1 MADRVEQCSSSAENR
16 VTGTADRIP
25 VLLMVRELTLGGS
38 ERQLCEMAK
47 ALDPNRFAVHVGA
60 FRPEGIRAT
69 ELQRAGVPVLG
80 IPLRS
85 FRSPWRGVR
94 VLRRY
99 VREHRIQVINGF
111 DPPSCLLIALAF
123 PWSRSAAR
131 LTSQRNYQQVRTPRV
146 RWGMRIAHRLADGI
160 VVNCEAMRE
169 HLVTDERLRREH
181 IHLCYN
187 GLDTGRFRRSA
198 APPTGVVPDGA
209 IVVGTLCALRPEK
222 DLSTLLE
229 AFAACRASDERLFLL
244 VVGSGPEKARL
255 EARAAQLDIGR
266 HCRFEPTVA
275 DVVPWLSLVDL
286 FVLPSRFEALP
297 NALMEAMSCGC
308 VCVASR
314 VGGTP
319 ELIVDGETGFLFN
332 PGDAAALAAHLHRL
346 VADGALRARLVEG
359 AMARIQSQFSLEASA
374 ARLGAIYEERA
385 SALNAS

>member
-1 MADRVEQCSSSAENR
+1 M
-16 VTGTADRIP
+16 TGTATRIP

-38 ERQLCEMAK
+38 ERQMCEMAK
-47 ALDPNRFAVHVGA
+47 ALDPNRFTVHVGA
-60 FRPEGIRAT
+60 FRPEGIRAS
-69 ELQRAGVPVLG
+69 ELRTAGLPVVG

-85 FRSPWRGVR
+85 FRSPWRAVR
-94 VLRRY
+94 MLRQY
-99 VREHRIQVINGF
+99 VREHRIQVVHGF

-123 PWSRSAAR
+123 PFAGPASR
-131 LTSQRNYQQVRTPRV
+131 LTSQRNHQLVRTPGV
-146 RWGMRIAHRLADGI
+146 RWGMRVAHRLADGI

-187 GLDTGRFRRSA
+187 GLDTGRFRRTA
-198 APPTGVVPDGA
+198 APPAGVVPDGA

-229 AFAACRASDERLFLL
+229 AFAACRASEERLFLL

-255 EARAAQLDIGR
+255 EAHAAQLNIGR

-275 DVVPWLSLVDL
+275 DVVPWLSLVDI

-297 NALMEAMSCGC
+297 NALMEAMACGC
-308 VCVASR
+308 ACVASR

-319 ELIVDGETGFLFN
+319 ELIADGETGFLFN
-332 PGDAAALAAHLHRL
+332 SGDVSTLADRL
-346 VADGALRARLVEG
+346 RRLAADGALRARLAER
-359 AMARIQSQFSLEASA
+359 AIARIRAQFSLETSA
-374 ARLGAIYEERA
+374 ARLGAIYEERVAAFKAA
-385 SALNAS
+385 S

>member
-1 MADRVEQCSSSAENR
+1 M
-16 VTGTADRIP
+16 TGTGPRIT
-25 VLLMVRELTLGGS
+25 VLLMVRELSIGGS

-47 ALDPNRFAVHVGA
+47 ALDPSRFAVHVAA
-60 FRPEGIRAT
+60 FRPEGIRAS
-69 ELQRAGVPVLG
+69 ELRRAGVPVVG

-94 VLRRY
+94 DLRQY
-99 VREHRIQVINGF
+99 VREHRIQIVHGF

-123 PWSRSAAR
+123 PLTGRAVR

-146 RWGMRIAHRLADGI
+146 RWGMRIAHRLVDGI

-169 HLVTDERLRREH
+169 HLVRDERLRRERV
-181 IHLCYN
+181 HLCYN

-198 APPTGVVPDGA
+198 APPAGVVPAGA
-209 IVVGTLCALRPEK
+209 MTIGAVCALRPEK
-222 DLSTLLE
+222 NLSLLLE

-255 EARAAQLDIGR
+255 EARAAQLNVAA

-275 DVVPWLSLVDL
+275 DVVPWLSLVDI

-297 NALMEAMSCGC
+297 NALMEAMACGC
-308 VCVASR
+308 ACVASR

-319 ELIVDGETGFLFN
+319 ELIAEGETGFLFD
-332 PGDAAALAAHLHRL
+332 PGDGAALAAHLRRL
-346 VADGALRARLVEG
+346 IADGALRARLAEA
-359 AMARIQSQFSLEASA
+359 AMARIRSEFSLETSA
-374 ARLGAIYEERA
+374 ARLGAIYEERVAALEAA
-385 SALNAS
+385 S

>member
-1 MADRVEQCSSSAENR
+1 M
-16 VTGTADRIP
+16 TATAARIP
-25 VLLMVRELTLGGS
+25 VLLMIRELSLGGS

-60 FRPEGIRAT
+60 FRPEGIRAI
-69 ELQRAGVPVLG
+69 ELQRAGVPVVG

-94 VLRRY
+94 VLRQY
-99 VREHRIQVINGF
+99 VREHRIQVVNGF

-123 PWSRSAAR
+123 PWAGSAVR
-131 LTSQRNYQQVRTPRV
+131 LTSQRNHQQVRPPRV

-169 HLVTDERLRREH
+169 HLVRDERLRRER

-187 GLDTGRFRRSA
+187 GLDTGRFRRSPT
-198 APPTGVVPDGA
+198 PPAGVVPAGA
-209 IVVGTLCALRPEK
+209 ITIGALCALRPEK

-255 EARAAQLDIGR
+255 EALAAQLNIAG

-275 DVVPWLSLVDL
+275 DVVPWLSLVDI

-308 VCVASR
+308 ACVASR

-319 ELIVDGETGFLFN
+319 ELIADGDTGFLFN
-332 PGDAAALAAHLHRL
+332 SGDVTALAAHLRRL

-359 AMARIQSQFSLEASA
+359 AMARVRSQFSLEASA
-374 ARLGAIYEERA
+374 ARLGAIYEERVAAFKAA
-385 SALNAS
+385 S

>member
-1 MADRVEQCSSSAENR
+1 M
-16 VTGTADRIP
+16 TAAGPRIP
-25 VLLMVRELTLGGS
+25 VLLMVRELSLGGS

-47 ALDPNRFAVHVGA
+47 ALDPNRFAVHVAA

-69 ELQRAGVPVLG
+69 ELQRAGLPVVG

-85 FRSPWRGVR
+85 FRSPWQGVR

-99 VREHRIQVINGF
+99 VREHGIKIVNGF

-123 PWSRSAAR
+123 PWTGSAAR
-131 LTSQRNYQQVRTPRV
+131 LTSQRNYQHVRTPRV

-169 HLVTDERLRREH
+169 HLVRDERLRRDH

-198 APPTGVVPDGA
+198 TPPVGVVPDGA
-209 IVVGTLCALRPEK
+209 IVIGTLCALRPEK
-222 DLSTLLE
+222 NLSILLE
-229 AFAACRASDERLFLL
+229 AFAECRASDERLFLL

-255 EARAAQLDIGR
+255 EAQAAHLNIGR
-266 HCRFEPTVA
+266 SCRFEPTVA
-275 DVVPWLSLVDL
+275 EVVPWLSLVDI

-308 VCVASR
+308 ACVASR

-319 ELIVDGETGFLFN
+319 ELIADGETGFLFN
-332 PGDAAALAAHLHRL
+332 PGDATALAAHLRRL
-346 VADGALRARLVEG
+346 VADGALRARLAERG
-359 AMARIQSQFSLEASA
+359 IARIRSQFSLEASA
-374 ARLGAIYEERA
+374 ARLGAIYEERVA
-385 SALNAS
+385 GVQESILTKLRSHS